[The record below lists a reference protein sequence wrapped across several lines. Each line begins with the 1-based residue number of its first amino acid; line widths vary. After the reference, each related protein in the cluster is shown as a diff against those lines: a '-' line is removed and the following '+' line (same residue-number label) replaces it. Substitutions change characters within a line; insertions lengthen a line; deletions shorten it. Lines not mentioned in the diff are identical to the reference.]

1 MSDVATDTP
10 ITILDLARYRL
21 EILAIPHDPEHL
33 NGRDFADVGLP
44 IMGGCGICSAT
55 VAAYNSCPSKDGYL
69 RCRNG
74 CIGDDGWTDV
84 TQANDEIFGED

>member
-21 EILAIPHDPEHL
+21 DIAGISYDPDHL
-33 NGRDFADVGLP
+33 TGGDFHEVGLP
-44 IMGGCGICSAT
+44 IMGGCSICFAT
-55 VAAYNSCPSKDGYL
+55 VAAYNSCPSKDGYI

-74 CIGDDGWTDV
+74 CIDDQGWTDV
-84 TQANDEIFGED
+84 AQANDEIFGND